1 MESVIQHINKGWK
14 TLLRLSP
21 LMLCIIW
28 LTTSNDKANSTI
40 ALIICAI
47 ATSMYFICLLVKQRS
62 KMWYV
67 SEGAL
72 ILVISQLGILTYVLI
87 TFFGISMSDLSK
99 ENLPIVLVLLFV
111 AIAIFRAFVFVR
123 NYESPVDVI
132 EPTVNGEDITSEGAA
147 IIAALDGSKNKRRE
161 SLTLACTFIM
171 KDYLDSL
178 ISSPIIHND
187 KKVIISKYIPSKAQI
202 LEYPTESLVLLLS
215 SQSYIQHNI
224 TEDPYCNFNT
234 NLDIINAKLKSNI

>member
-28 LTTSNDKANSTI
+28 LTTSNDKATSII

-62 KMWYV
+62 KRWYV

-87 TFFGISMSDLSK
+87 TFFDISMSDLSK
-99 ENLPIVLVLLFV
+99 ENLPIVLTLLFV

-123 NYESPVDVI
+123 NYESPVDVT
-132 EPTVNGEDITSEGAA
+132 EPTVNSEDITSEGAA
-147 IIAALDGSKNKRRE
+147 IIATLEGSKNKRRE
-161 SLTLACTFIM
+161 SLTLACTFII

-202 LEYPTESLVLLLS
+202 LEYPIESLALLLS

-234 NLDIINAKLKSNI
+234 NIDVINAKLKSNI